1 MPSSSSSSSG
11 PLVCPRCA
19 ISHPL
24 EERFCSECGMPLVY
38 AGRTA
43 EEPVTEAQAR
53 LRKVNPQYTR
63 GEAVKVGFARNQA
76 EAELLQ
82 GLLLE
87 EGIPSF
93 LKRTRG
99 FDVPDFL
106 AAGPRDILVPEA
118 GAEAA
123 RDVLANA
130 VLEDEADEGD
140 ERGRGT
146 APAAAGADPP
156 PARLLAWILVGVAAA
171 AGIVWVL
178 YQATG

>member
-19 ISHPL
+19 VSYAL
-24 EERFCSECGMPLVY
+24 DERFCTRCGMPLVY
-38 AGRTA
+38 AGKSA
-43 EEPVTEAQAR
+43 DDPATESQRRA
-53 LRKVNPQYTR
+53 RKVKPQYTR
-63 GEAVKVGFARNQA
+63 GEPVKVGFARNQA
-76 EAELLQ
+76 EAELIQ

-118 GAEAA
+118 AADAA
-123 RDVLANA
+123 RSTLAA
-130 VLEDEADEGD
+130 TELEGEGR
-140 ERGRGT
+140 ERAERRGQ
-146 APAAAGADPP
+146 AQPAADQETSAG
-156 PARLLAWILVGVAAA
+156 RLLAWILVGLAAA
-171 AGIVWVL
+171 AGIVWAL
-178 YQATG
+178 YQITA